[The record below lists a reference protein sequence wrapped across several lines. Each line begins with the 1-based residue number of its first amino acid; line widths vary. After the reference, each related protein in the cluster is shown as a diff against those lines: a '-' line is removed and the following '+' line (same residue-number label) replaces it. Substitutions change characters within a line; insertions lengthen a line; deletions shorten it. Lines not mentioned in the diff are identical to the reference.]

1 MTKTTTNRGPIS
13 MRRFMDL
20 AIKNGNGADE
30 MDPIGDMERILN
42 SNIER
47 RGKEINKEGL
57 MKLAKGDEEFVFDFE
72 SEIIDILTENFKK
85 EAPPGM
91 SFLDWLD
98 TKDKNYFIKIPLGL
112 SKGGKVVSISDWLK
126 HKEKPKI
133 KRINLDSVAPGKA
146 ISELTSAEL
155 EVVRELL
162 RKSFGKD

>member
-1 MTKTTTNRGPIS
+1 MFKN
-13 MRRFMDL
+13 
-20 AIKNGNGADE
+20 KNGNEEVKPLDDLE
-30 MDPIGDMERILN
+30 NILN
-42 SNIER
+42 SNMER
-47 RGKEINKEGL
+47 RGSEILKDDL
-57 MKLAKGDEEFVFDFE
+57 IRLAKGDEEFIFDME

-91 SFLDWLD
+91 NFLDWLD
-98 TKDKNYFIKIPLGL
+98 TKDKNYFLKIPLGL
-112 SKGGKVVSISDWLK
+112 KDGGTVVSIQDYLK

-155 EVVRELL
+155 EVVRDLL

>member
-57 MKLAKGDEEFVFDFE
+57 MNSKVRVHRVKKG
-72 SEIIDILTENFKK
+72 K
-85 EAPPGM
+85 G
-91 SFLDWLD
+91 SF
-98 TKDKNYFIKIPLGL
+98 TR
-112 SKGGKVVSISDWLK
+112 
-126 HKEKPKI
+126 KI
-133 KRINLDSVAPGKA
+133 KHRQTY
-146 ISELTSAEL
+146 E
-155 EVVRELL
+155 
-162 RKSFGKD
+162 

>member
-1 MTKTTTNRGPIS
+1 

-47 RGKEINKEGL
+47 RGKEINKDSL
-57 MKLAKGDEEFVFDFE
+57 IKLAKGEDELIFDME

-91 SFLDWLD
+91 NFLDWLD
-98 TKDKNYFIKIPLGL
+98 TKDKNYFIKLPLGQAD
-112 SKGGKVVSISDWLK
+112 GGKVISISDWLK
-126 HKEKPKI
+126 HKEKPRI
-133 KRINLDSVAPGKA
+133 KRLNLDSVAPGKA
-146 ISELTSAEL
+146 IVNLTDAER
-155 EVVRELL
+155 EVISRLL
-162 RKSFGKD
+162 RMSFGRDE